1 MRNFAQFKNP
11 TALAARLGVIIS
23 AALFLAAFVAP
34 RAFMQEA
41 SQPQT
46 AAAER
51 VSSDLSRAV
60 ALESE
65 ARDKNAVATQSDSP
79 LAPEAVT
86 AASYPFSSLSGI
98 ALDDMSSGTTQ
109 LVAASQDDTAS
120 SVNNLG
126 FDYWY
131 DGVRLTQFSA
141 NANGLLRLG
150 STAVSTG
157 FTNNLAS
164 TTDAPKIGAYWDD
177 MCTGTNGKIHFKVIG
192 SAPNRKLIVEWQNM
206 QITRGAGCAGAG
218 NGTFQIWLF
227 ETSGIIEFVY
237 GSIQAANAVDG
248 GYSVG
253 LQSGAATNFASVTTT
268 GNTVSY
274 ATANNAQTNAI
285 AAGTAYLF
293 TPNVPS
299 APTALNF
306 TGTGAVTTT
315 LNWTDNSSN
324 EVGFAIYRSTDGGVN
339 YTFFTQ
345 TAANATSF
353 TDNTVSPST
362 NYFYRVYAV
371 TEGALGGP
379 AQNNVTTNA
388 AGNISSTAA
397 GGNWSAAATWVG
409 GVVPTVNDN
418 VTIVDSA
425 TVTIDTAAVAY
436 TVTVGT
442 GGAPA
447 TLQWEAT
454 TARTLT
460 VGNNVNIATNGVF
473 QSATSGTQIGHVLTV
488 GADLTNN
495 GVLDFSTSANTAG
508 AVVTFTSATNNT
520 FGGTGATTDLRTIT
534 INKGSSSASTL
545 DVTATNF
552 TVQGVTTDVA
562 GFLTLTNGT
571 FKLSGTFTG
580 TNRVFTTAAY
590 TIPATGGFW
599 LNNPNYIVAA
609 QNGSPTNN
617 GLLRISQ
624 GTFNVG
630 TASGSAMGA
639 GAGAVFTIEGGTSN
653 YSGRLNTA
661 SAVTYTQTAGT
672 VNVSTVGNASSLTAS
687 FGLTSTTST
696 FNMSGGTINL
706 IQINSNATAANRL
719 DYQVSSVA
727 NVTGGTL
734 NVGTAA
740 TTGNT
745 GNFDF
750 RIRGQV
756 PNLVIDNTTNAKNVL
771 LAAQTNTLLD
781 TTIPAGSTVNAQ
793 SFIWLVVGPTI
804 TNNGIITLPTSGARF
819 YFLGTG
825 PQTYAGSGTCTIVT
839 AAGSVDLTMD
849 NPAGLTIDPA
859 SGGIITQRVNFFRGG
874 ITNSNKL
881 TLGNGGTT
889 VGVIQY
895 GLTGGTNIAG
905 NFDQSPVF
913 NIGTGGETVLYA
925 QEPAARTTSFEIP
938 TSRSILNSTINNT
951 NGVVIGGGDLT
962 ITGTLTF
969 TVGNLTTNAN
979 TLIIGSAGTIARTSG
994 HVIGNLRKTYTAA
1007 GSKLFEVGTANGF
1020 SPVTVNA
1027 TTGTFPSDFTANATQ
1042 GSQPSV
1048 NPSTSIQRYWTLN
1061 GTGITAD
1068 LTFQYLATDVM
1079 GTEANYKVIRV
1090 IGTTPVAF
1098 PTSTVNTG
1106 THTAT
1111 LTGVS
1116 TFSDWTVGEIS
1127 APTAAP
1133 ASISGQVTT
1142 TSGAPLA
1149 GVTMYLSGA
1158 RSGRAITDS
1167 HGNYRFAGVDTDNFY
1182 TVTPAIANFHFSPAS
1197 RSFSLLANKTDAVFT
1212 GTLDDSITRN
1222 VIDTP
1227 EYFVRQHYLDF
1238 LGREPDQSGLGF
1250 WSDQII
1256 SCGNDF
1262 NCIERRTINVSAA
1275 YFLSIEFKETGG
1287 LVAGLYRASYD
1298 RRPLYNEFIPD
1309 TGIVGRDVI
1318 VGNSG
1323 WQRQLATNKQE
1334 FLEAWVQRADFRAA
1348 YDNLA
1353 NDSYVDTLISHTHV
1367 NFTDAERN
1375 TLLDGLNAAT
1385 LSRAEVLARIAQND
1399 GFVKAKL
1406 NETFV
1411 MMEYFGYLRRDP
1423 DDSGFH
1429 YWLDKLNE
1437 FEGNFERA
1445 EMVKAFIVS
1454 SEYRQR
1460 FAQ

>member
-1 MRNFAQFKNP
+1 
-11 TALAARLGVIIS
+11 
-23 AALFLAAFVAP
+23 
-34 RAFMQEA
+34 MQEA

-353 TDNTVSPST
+353 TDNTVSPNT

-508 AVVTFTSATNNT
+508 AGLTFTSATNNT

-771 LAAQTNTLLD
+771 LAAQTNTLLN

-1309 TGIVGRDVI
+1309 SGIVGRDVI

-1334 FLEAWVQRADFRAA
+1334 FLDAWVQRADFRAA

-1367 NFTDAERN
+1367 NFTDDERN
-1375 TLLDGLNAAT
+1375 TLLDGLNAGT
-1385 LSRAEVLARIAQND
+1385 LSRAEVLQRIAQND

-1454 SEYRQR
+1454 SEYRDR
-1460 FAQ
+1460 FRQ